1 MDLLCSRLCIR
12 SYIDMKLYK
21 NKKEALELLDIMK
34 AGYEEVN
41 INVQYNKKASLDEL
55 NAIIEF
61 NFKKFAKYVMKI
73 KGVPY
78 DKGGIH

>member
-1 MDLLCSRLCIR
+1 
-12 SYIDMKLYK
+12 MKLYK